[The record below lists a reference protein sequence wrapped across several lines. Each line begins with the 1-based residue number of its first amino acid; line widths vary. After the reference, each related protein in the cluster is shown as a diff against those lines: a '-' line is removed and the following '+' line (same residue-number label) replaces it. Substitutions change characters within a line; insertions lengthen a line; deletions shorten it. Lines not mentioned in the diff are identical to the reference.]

1 MTDKAIDIAVGGHIC
16 LDLIPQFAKTTD
28 WAKEFAPGNL
38 IEVGPAIRSTG
49 GAVSN
54 TGVALHRLGLR
65 PALNGKVG
73 DDEFGREIIQ
83 LLERQSSS
91 LTDHTVVSKKDT
103 TSYTIVINP
112 PNVDRVFLH
121 CPGAN
126 DSFVADDVDAEKL
139 TSLGTKLFHFGYP
152 PVMRQMHEN
161 NGAELSRLM
170 RSFKQRETT
179 TSLDMCHVDP
189 NSQAGAVDWRCLLQN
204 VLPDVDLFLPSLDEL
219 RFMIDRRHLGEI
231 ANQSER
237 SEPGPKIDS
246 ETLDHLATAV
256 LQMGVAVIVIK
267 LGQDGLYVRTTAD
280 ADRLK
285 GMGRAAPQDTDDW
298 SNRQLRIP
306 SFQVDVVGTTGAG
319 DAAIAGFLMGMIKG
333 WTLDDCSTAAA
344 AVGAASVEASD
355 AISGI
360 SHWSEIKER
369 IDAGWLRRPLGFP
382 EDC

>member
-65 PALNGKVG
+65 TALLGKVG
-73 DDEFGREIIQ
+73 DDQFGREIIQ
-83 LLERQSSS
+83 LLECQSPS
-91 LTDHTVVSKKDT
+91 LTDQIVVSKKDT
-103 TSYTIVINP
+103 TSYTIVISP
-112 PNVDRVFLH
+112 PDVDRIFLH

-126 DSFVADDVDAEKL
+126 DSFVADDVDAEEL
-139 TSLGTKLFHFGYP
+139 AALGTKVFHFGYP
-152 PVMRQMHEN
+152 PVMRQMYQAG
-161 NGAELSRLM
+161 GAELSRLM
-170 RSFKQRETT
+170 QKIKERGIA

-189 NSQAGAVDWRCLLQN
+189 TSEAGSTDWFRLLQN

-219 RFMIDRRHLGEI
+219 MFMIDRSRLGEV
-231 ANQSER
+231 ADQCER
-237 SEPGPKIDS
+237 NETDAKIDS

-333 WTLDDCSTAAA
+333 WTLDDCSNAAV